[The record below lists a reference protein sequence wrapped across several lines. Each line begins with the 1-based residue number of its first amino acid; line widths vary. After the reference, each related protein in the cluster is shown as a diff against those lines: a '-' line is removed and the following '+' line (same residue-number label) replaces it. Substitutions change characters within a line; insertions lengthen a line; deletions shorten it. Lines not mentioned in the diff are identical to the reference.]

1 MIKKNRLKK
10 PVSVLLSVLMLLSLF
25 VPVSAIE
32 DGYEVSTRSQVPKF
46 NDGASYSQDVS
57 ALEDLVDLDEFSQYL
72 IDSFYDCP
80 ENSVDISQF
89 GIPYSSDNAT
99 AIYHLIWNEI
109 PELFQIY
116 SLICGYSSS
125 SKKITSIRCG
135 TYSYTADEY
144 HEMYEKTE
152 KAANEMV
159 ADLVNSGLSDVE
171 KALLIHDR
179 MVAFCEYD
187 YDNYL
192 TDSIPMSSRNIYGV
206 LVLGDAVCQGYA
218 MAYEYLLRKVGVEA
232 HYMSSD
238 ALNHA
243 WNNVY
248 IDGAWY
254 YVDATWDDP
263 VWDVNGRVKH
273 TNFLQSYEKFSER
286 HSENGETDYEIL
298 EPANSTYDEFYW
310 TNVNT
315 AFQYLDGN
323 YYYVDV
329 SGNTLKKTSDLI
341 DSSKSETLLSFG
353 KWTINS
359 SGTYYSNTYAK
370 LSNDGQSLLY
380 SLQDGVY
387 RYNIATGASETV
399 WKPTAP
405 SGMSNPC
412 VYGFGYDGGYLT
424 CVYNSSPNFDGDTK
438 NLYTQKKLYDIK
450 EPYGEITSTN
460 DVAQSQTVTLSLSDN
475 VEVDGYYW
483 GSNADYTKNSYAQAS
498 AESVEKTVSQAG
510 TYYLTV
516 KDTSGNLSE
525 TVSITMLQT
534 TLDANEGFVTPAYV
548 LTESGKSFVLPS
560 AERSGYN
567 HLGWTVGGDS
577 AVTYEA
583 GESYTPTENASLISI
598 WSCKHEKYNSEVTT
612 AATCSKEGVMTYTC
626 ATCGDTYTEPV
637 EKISHTVVTDAAV
650 AATCTTEGKTEGSHC
665 SVCGAVLV
673 AQKTI
678 AATNHSYRES
688 LTKEATCTQKGVL
701 THICSKC
708 GDTYTTDIDM
718 ISHTVVKD
726 EAVAATC
733 TTDGKTEGSH
743 CSVCGLVI
751 TAQKTVPVKE
761 HTYTTVVVTPA
772 TCTNEGVQVI
782 TCTVCGQSQTQTIPL
797 VSHSD
802 SNGDGVCD
810 ECGSILENPSENCS
824 CICHKTGFAGF
835 IYKIIRIFWKLFG
848 INKTCDC
855 GINHY

>member
-10 PVSVLLSVLMLLSLF
+10 PLSVLLSVLMLLSLF
-25 VPVSAIE
+25 VPASAIE
-32 DGYEVSTRSQVPKF
+32 DGYEVSTHSQVPKF

-99 AIYHLIWNEI
+99 AIYNLIWNEI

-116 SLICGYSSS
+116 KLGCSYNSS
-125 SKKITSIRCG
+125 SKKITSVRCG
-135 TYSYTADEY
+135 EYCYTADEY
-144 HEMYEKTE
+144 HEMYEKSE

-159 ADLVNSGLSDVE
+159 ADLLNSGLSDIE

-179 MVAFCEYD
+179 IIAFCEYD

-192 TDSIPMSSRNIYGV
+192 TNSIPMSSRNIYGV

-218 MAYEYLLRKVGVEA
+218 LTYEYLLRKVGVEA

-310 TNVNT
+310 TNVNV

-323 YYYVDV
+323 YYYVDA
-329 SGNTLKKTSDLI
+329 SGNALKKTSDLI

-387 RYNIATGASETV
+387 RYNITTGTSETV

-412 VYGFGYDGGYLT
+412 VYGFDYDGGYLT
-424 CVYNSSPNFDGDTK
+424 CVYNSSPNFDADTK

-450 EPYGEITSTN
+450 APYGEITSTN

-475 VEVDGYYW
+475 AGVDGYYW
-483 GSNADYTKNSYAQAS
+483 GSSADYTKNSYAQVS
-498 AESVEKTVSQAG
+498 SESVEKTVSQAG

-534 TLDANEGFVTPAYV
+534 TLDANAGSVTPAYV
-548 LTESGKSFVLPS
+548 LTESGQSFVLPS

-567 HLGWTVGGDS
+567 HLGWAVGGDS

-612 AATCSKEGVMTYTC
+612 AATCSAEGVMTYTC
-626 ATCGDTYTEPV
+626 TTCGDTYTEPV
-637 EKISHTVVTDAAV
+637 EKISHTAVKDEAV
-650 AATCTTEGKTEGSHC
+650 AATCTKEGKTEGSHC
-665 SVCGAVLV
+665 SVCG
-673 AQKTI
+673 T
-678 AATNHSYRES
+678 
-688 LTKEATCTQKGVL
+688 
-701 THICSKC
+701 
-708 GDTYTTDIDM
+708 
-718 ISHTVVKD
+718 
-726 EAVAATC
+726 
-733 TTDGKTEGSH
+733 
-743 CSVCGLVI
+743 VI

-772 TCTNEGVQVI
+772 TCTNEGVQVM
-782 TCTVCGQSQTQTIPL
+782 TCAVCGQSQTQTIPL

-802 SNGDGVCD
+802 SNSDGVCD